1 MTRLFKALAILGML
15 LCFTLGAFALSFAA
29 HDSPSRWPRL
39 TVELNRVPANGDAQ
53 LTQYAFR
60 FGLRSETGEV
70 SHSSATG
77 LGRNSFGL
85 DRFRGANP
93 RAACYSYP
101 HAESLAADPRT
112 RSVALI
118 PASSLFPFD
127 QD

>member
-70 SHSSATG
+70 
-77 LGRNSFGL
+77 
-85 DRFRGANP
+85 P
-93 RAACYSYP
+93 YSNRP
-101 HAESLAADPRT
+101 DLEEVRLAWTDFSEPVHGSLVT
-112 RSVALI
+112 RIDTPKV
-118 PASSLFPFD
+118 SL
-127 QD
+127 QILELVLLL